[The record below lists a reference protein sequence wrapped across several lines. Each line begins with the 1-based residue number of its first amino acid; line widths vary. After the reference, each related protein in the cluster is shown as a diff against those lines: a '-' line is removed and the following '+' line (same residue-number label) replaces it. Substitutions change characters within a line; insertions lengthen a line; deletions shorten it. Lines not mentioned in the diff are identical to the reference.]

1 MSDPP
6 STTGAR
12 RPAMAE
18 PHSSAPGLGTG
29 LYAVTEAARL
39 SGVSAARIRRW
50 IKGYDWARG
59 KDTNRHRH
67 RSPPVW
73 RPDVA
78 PIDGAQALSFRD
90 LVEVRFVDAF
100 LRAGVSWKRLRAV
113 AEEASKR
120 FETTHPF
127 STRRFVTDGRTIY
140 DQVRREAGDTL
151 EDLQTHQ
158 FAFRRVISPTLQGG
172 LEFSETGTALRWW
185 PEPGRGDRLIVVDP
199 QRSFGQPVIDA
210 ANVPTA
216 VIVAAVKVDGEKKTA
231 DWFGLPLKAVRAAV
245 RFEASLKKAAAKKP
259 RAKQLARKKPA
270 K

>member
-6 STTGAR
+6 SATGAR
-12 RPAMAE
+12 RPALAE
-18 PHSSAPGLGTG
+18 PSLGTG
-29 LYAVTEAARL
+29 LYAVAEAARL
-39 SGVSAARIRRW
+39 SGVSPSRIRRW
-50 IKGYDWARG
+50 IKGYGWARG
-59 KDTNRHRH
+59 KDKERHQH
-67 RSPPVW
+67 HSPPVW

-78 PIDGAQALSFRD
+78 PIEGAQALSFRD
-90 LVEVRFVDAF
+90 LVELRFVDAF

-120 FETTHPF
+120 FDTTHPF

-199 QRSFGQPVIDA
+199 RRSFGQPVIDKA
-210 ANVPTA
+210 DVPTG
-216 VIVAAVKVDGEKKTA
+216 VIAAAVKVDGEKKAA
-231 DWFGLPLKAVRAAV
+231 DWFDLPLKAVRAAV
-245 RFEASLKKAAAKKP
+245 KFEASLKKAGRAKPVAKKK
-259 RAKQLARKKPA
+259 RRR
-270 K
+270 

>member
-1 MSDPP
+1 MPEGSPP
-6 STTGAR
+6 
-12 RPAMAE
+12 E
-18 PHSSAPGLGTG
+18 PGLGTG
-29 LYAVTEAARL
+29 LYAIPEAARL
-39 SGVSAARIRRW
+39 SRVSAARIRRW
-50 IKGYDWARG
+50 IKGYGWSRG
-59 KDTNRHRH
+59 KDTNRHKH
-67 RSPPVW
+67 HSPPVW

-90 LVEVRFVDAF
+90 LVELRFVDAF

-172 LEFSETGTALRWW
+172 LEFSDTGTALRWW

-199 QRSFGQPVIDA
+199 RRSFGQPVIDA
-210 ANVPTA
+210 ANIPTGVVA
-216 VIVAAVKVDGEKKTA
+216 AAVKADGERKTA
-231 DWFGLPLKAVRAAV
+231 DWFGLTLKSVRAAV
-245 RFEASLKKAAAKKP
+245 KFEASLKKSAAKKS
-259 RAKQLARKKPA
+259 RT
-270 K
+270 

>member
-12 RPAMAE
+12 RAAE
-18 PHSSAPGLGTG
+18 SKPGTPEPGLGTG
-29 LYAVTEAARL
+29 LYAVPEAARL

-50 IKGYDWARG
+50 IKGYDWSRG
-59 KDTNRHRH
+59 KDKNRPKHH
-67 RSPPVW
+67 SPPVW
-73 RPDVA
+73 HPDVA
-78 PIDGAQALSFRD
+78 PIEGAQALSFRD

-140 DQVRREAGDTL
+140 DQVRRDAGDTL

-172 LEFSETGTALRWW
+172 LEFSESGTALRWW
-185 PEPGRGDRLIVVDP
+185 PEPGRADRLIVVDP
-199 QRSFGQPVIDA
+199 RRSFGQPVIDA
-210 ANVPTA
+210 ANIPTS

-245 RFEASLKKAAAKKP
+245 KFEASLKKAGRPKKTAP
-259 RAKQLARKKPA
+259 RKSGR
-270 K
+270 